1 MNPTE
6 GLKDEESSVLD
17 EVLQTGHQEEVVY
30 QNLDQTQIWLFGW
43 FLFFFGLAVRTRST
57 ISTSTSNSS
66 Q

>member
-30 QNLDQTQIWLFGW
+30 QNLDQTQIWLFGC
-43 FLFFFGLAVRTRST
+43 FFFGLAVRTRST

>member
-43 FLFFFGLAVRTRST
+43 FFFFW
-57 ISTSTSNSS
+57 TSGQN
-66 Q
+66 QVNHLHQYQ

>member
-43 FLFFFGLAVRTRST
+43 FFFFFW
-57 ISTSTSNSS
+57 TSGQN
-66 Q
+66 QVNHLHQYQ

>member
-43 FLFFFGLAVRTRST
+43 FFGFFLD
-57 ISTSTSNSS
+57 
-66 Q
+66 